1 MGNWV
6 IGMRERII
14 VWMKLLAIAL
24 LLVLVT
30 IQFWNLRQRY
40 DSVGIW
46 LKDGVTKK
54 YLITCLEKE
63 MKERTCKLSEITA
76 YNQKEGTVKVTGI
89 GTLVTTNFFS
99 VYGDIQDITP
109 MTLIAGNLL
118 VVGDDYGCVLTK
130 DLAYELFQSIDVLGL
145 SIMIGDRTYVVRG
158 IVEARVEGVY
168 FEEVEESANFLN
180 LEMKFSE
187 DNGGYYAKQFCDI
200 YGLGDNTMLEENYLV
215 MTWSNVYWVP
225 MLLLLLCLLHS
236 MFGQIKRCT
245 PSFWIPIGFAILG
258 GFIIIMIGSHALYV
272 SDRWIPTRW
281 SDFSHYKQVISDYTQ
296 QWSLLFS
303 EAMVVKG
310 IALRFDL
317 IKTISLL
324 SFLFGMELAILSKLN
339 QKVDLLSFRILS
351 RIALKRKSLDSKDA
365 YLQLETKHKY
375 EQNY

>member
-1 MGNWV
+1 
-6 IGMRERII
+6 MRERII

-30 IQFWNLRQRY
+30 IKFWDLRQQY
-40 DSVGIW
+40 DSVGVW

-63 MKERTCKLSEITA
+63 MKERTCKLNEITA
-76 YNQKEGTVKVTGI
+76 YTQKEGTVKVAGI
-89 GTLVTTNFFS
+89 GTLVITNCFS
-99 VYGDIQDITP
+99 VYGDIQHITP

-130 DLAYELFQSIDVLGL
+130 DLAYELFQSIDVLEL

-158 IVEARVEGVY
+158 IVEAKVEGI
-168 FEEVEESANFLN
+168 FLEEAEESISFLN

-187 DNGGYYAKQFCDI
+187 DNGGYYAKQFCGI

-215 MTWSNVYWVP
+215 MTWSNVYWLP

-236 MFGQIKRCT
+236 MFGQIKRFT
-245 PSFWIPIGFAILG
+245 SSFWIHIGFALLG
-258 GFIIIMIGSHALYV
+258 VFIIIMIGNHALYV

-281 SDFSHYKQVISDYTQ
+281 SDFSHYKEVISDFIQ
-296 QWSLLFS
+296 QWRLLLS
-303 EAMVVKG
+303 EATFVKG
-310 IALRFDL
+310 IALRFDFIKSITL
-317 IKTISLL
+317 I
-324 SFLFGMELAILSKLN
+324 SFLLGIELALLSKLH
-339 QKVDLLSFRILS
+339 QMVDLWSFRALS
-351 RIALKRKSLDSKDA
+351 RIVLKRKPLDSKYA
-365 YLQLETKHKY
+365 YPKLESKENI

>member
-1 MGNWV
+1 
-6 IGMRERII
+6 
-14 VWMKLLAIAL
+14 
-24 LLVLVT
+24 
-30 IQFWNLRQRY
+30 
-40 DSVGIW
+40 
-46 LKDGVTKK
+46 
-54 YLITCLEKE
+54 
-63 MKERTCKLSEITA
+63 MKERTCKLNEITA
-76 YNQKEGTVKVTGI
+76 YTQKEGTVKVTEI

-130 DLAYELFQSIDVLGL
+130 DLAYELFQSIDVQGL

-168 FEEVEESANFLN
+168 FEEAEESANFLS
-180 LEMKFSE
+180 LEMKFTE

-200 YGLGDNTMLEENYLV
+200 YGLGDNTILEENYLA
-215 MTWSNVYWVP
+215 MTWSNVYWIP
-225 MLLLLLCLLHS
+225 ILLLLLYLLHS

-245 PSFWIPIGFAILG
+245 SSFWIHIGFALFG
-258 GFIIIMIGSHALYV
+258 GFIIIVIGSYALYV

-281 SDFSHYKQVISDYTQ
+281 SDFSHYKEVISDFTQ

-303 EAMVVKG
+303 EATIVKG

-317 IKTISLL
+317 IKTIALL
-324 SFLFGMELAILSKLN
+324 SFLFGIELTLLSKIH
-339 QKVDLLSFRILS
+339 QKLDLLSFRILS
-351 RIALKRKSLDSKDA
+351 GFGISRKLLDGE
-365 YLQLETKHKY
+365 YEYPQLESKQQY